1 MPRRNFSAGP
11 AASPSTFASSVR
23 ARPFLFFIDT
33 SATSKPALL
42 LSLRMCPS
50 RFLAT
55 TSSCQRPWFEL
66 LRSKWNKKTSVAAL
80 RSVKGL
86 DQSSCIF
93 LFASSPFQIA
103 PSSGR
108 IPPPISGGT
117 MNRSVAIASILFV
130 GISLAP
136 VGNHVAADEQPLFG
150 YSAESSRTERQWE
163 EKLRAIPSP
172 ENLRAY
178 MQKLSARPHH
188 VGSAYDKENAEW
200 IAAKFKEFG
209 LDTHIEQFD
218 VLFPTPKERVV
229 ELVEGG
235 PKFVAKLQEPTLSQD
250 PTSNQQS
257 EQLPTYNAYSIDG
270 DGTAP
275 LVYVNYGIPEDYEQL
290 ERMGISVKGKI
301 VIARYYHSWRGI
313 KPKVAAE
320 HGAVGCLIYSDPHE
334 DGFVRGETFPAGAF
348 RPPDGAQR
356 GSVADMPFYP
366 GDPLTPGVGA
376 TKDAKRLKVED
387 APTITKIPVL
397 PISYADAQPLLAA
410 LTGRLAPEGW
420 RGGLAITYH
429 VGPGPAKVH
438 LKVKSNWDI
447 KPVYDVIAKIQGATF
462 PDEWVIRG
470 NHHDGCVNGAED
482 PISGQVAILEEARSL
497 GELVKSGWKPKRT
510 IIYCAWDGEE
520 PGLLGSTEWAEQHYD
535 DLRAH
540 GVAYINSDG
549 NGRGYLG
556 IEGSHTLE
564 KFSNDIAREISD
576 PETKLSAWKRQQ
588 LHEIANA
595 KTTEQREEI
604 RKRADLRI
612 PALGSGSDYTAFLQH
627 DGVASLNIGFGGE
640 DQGGIYHSIYDDF
653 YWYTHFSDT
662 DFVYGRALAQ
672 TGGTAMMR
680 LADADL
686 LPFEFGDFADTV
698 QTYLK
703 ELKTLSQK
711 MQDDIR
717 ERNKEIEEG
726 LFKAVDDPKRPLVP
740 PSVEAVPPHL
750 NFAPME
756 NAAEALTRSAAEYRK
771 ALEQANA
778 NGGAALASASL
789 AEVNKMLIETERR
802 LTNAEGL
809 SNRPWF
815 KHQLYAPGFYT
826 GYGVKTVPAVREAI
840 ELKKWQQADDAIV
853 VVARVL
859 QDEAAL
865 ISSAAQKLSG
875 VK

>member
-1 MPRRNFSAGP
+1 MNRR
-11 AASPSTFASSVR
+11 
-23 ARPFLFFIDT
+23 
-33 SATSKPALL
+33 ALL
-42 LSLRMCPS
+42 AS
-50 RFLAT
+50 F
-55 TSSCQRPWFEL
+55 F
-66 LRSKWNKKTSVAAL
+66 
-80 RSVKGL
+80 
-86 DQSSCIF
+86 
-93 LFASSPFQIA
+93 FAC
-103 PSSGR
+103 
-108 IPPPISGGT
+108 
-117 MNRSVAIASILFV
+117 L
-130 GISLAP
+130 SLAP
-136 VGNHVAADEQPLFG
+136 FGSHVIADEGPLFG

-163 EKLRAIPSP
+163 EKLRAIPKP

-178 MQKLSARPHH
+178 MQRLSARPHH
-188 VGSAYDKENAEW
+188 VGSPYDKDNAEW

-218 VLFPTPKERVV
+218 VLFPTPKDRAV

-235 PKFVAKLQEPTLSQD
+235 PKFAAKLQEPALPQD
-250 PTSNQQS
+250 LTSNQQA

-270 DGTAP
+270 DVSAP

-301 VIARYYHSWRGI
+301 VIARYFHSWRGI

-320 HGAVGCLIYSDPHE
+320 HGAVGCLIFSDPHE
-334 DGFVRGETFPAGAF
+334 DGFVRGETFPAGPF
-348 RPPDGAQR
+348 RPPDGVQR
-356 GSVADMPFYP
+356 GSVADMPLYP

-376 TKDAKRLKVED
+376 TKDAKRLKIEE

-410 LTGRLAPEGW
+410 LTGRVAPEGW
-420 RGGLAITYH
+420 RGGLGITYH

-438 LKVKSNWDI
+438 LKVKSDWSI
-447 KPVYDVIAKIQGATF
+447 KPIYDVIGKMQGAAF

-470 NHHDGCVNGAED
+470 NHHDGWVNGAED

-535 DLRAH
+535 ELRAH
-540 GVAYINSDG
+540 AVAYINSDSS
-549 NGRGYLG
+549 GRGYLG

-576 PETKLSAWKRQQ
+576 PETKLTAWKRQQ
-588 LHEIANA
+588 LREIANA
-595 KTTEQREEI
+595 KTAEQREEI

-627 DGVASLNIGFGGE
+627 DGVASLNIGFAGE
-640 DQGGIYHSIYDDF
+640 DEGGIYHSIYDDF
-653 YWYTHFSDT
+653 YWFTNFSDT
-662 DFVYGRALAQ
+662 EFVYERALAQ
-672 TGGTAMMR
+672 TGGTAIMR

-711 MQDDIR
+711 TQDDIR
-717 ERNKEIEEG
+717 ERNREIEEG
-726 LFKAVDDPKRPLVP
+726 VFKATNDPKRPLVP

-750 NFAPME
+750 NFAPLE
-756 NAAEALTRSAAEYRK
+756 NAVDTLSRSAAEYRK
-771 ALEQANA
+771 ALEQVNA
-778 NGGAALASASL
+778 NGGAALASPSL
-789 AEVNKMLIETERR
+789 AGVNKMLIESERK

-809 SNRPWF
+809 PNRPWF

-826 GYGVKTVPAVREAI
+826 GYAVKTVPAVREAI
-840 ELKKWQQADDAIV
+840 ELKKWNQADESIV

-865 ISSAAQKLSG
+865 ISSAAAKLAAATAH
-875 VK
+875 